1 MPLKPFH
8 RMMDLPLEIRHE
20 IYFWATP
27 DRVVHVRYL
36 YSGDIR
42 KGRVFC
48 STPIPSLLHTC
59 SESRVYLSR
68 TGYKL
73 AFQAQST
80 GSQFWFNFKRDT
92 LFIDREALIL
102 MHQGINPFPFED
114 TQRIR
119 KIAYERW
126 LLNVYDL
133 VVRLALQSFGE
144 LQEIFLIEWHREGI
158 DSYAP
163 CYFPD
168 PIPQRHSYD
177 TRDLYKFAEI
187 QKVDAYLGRLV
198 LQTDHRNPHALSL
211 GYWCALWS
219 LDPPEPIPRDTDLA
233 EYLSE
238 PYEKWRS
245 LDQGREYLE
254 LELGKFWAEL
264 GRPSGKLPKFKPV
277 HLLTDAEHQFVRRE
291 RSIGYEMLQTTFRI
305 NKLSGSNKNN
315 QVALT

>member
-1 MPLKPFH
+1 MPLKSFH

-27 DRVVHVRYL
+27 DRVVHVRYPS
-36 YSGDIR
+36 SGDIR

-59 SESRVYLSR
+59 SESRACLSR

-73 AFQAQST
+73 AFQVQST

-92 LFIDREALIL
+92 LFIDRGALIL
-102 MHQGINPFPFED
+102 MYQGINPFPFED
-114 TQRIR
+114 AQRIR

-126 LLNVYDL
+126 FINVYHL
-133 VVRLALQSFGE
+133 G
-144 LQEIFLIEWHREGI
+144 IREGKTL
-158 DSYAP
+158 YTP
-163 CYFPD
+163 RYFPD
-168 PIPQRHSYD
+168 PILQRHSYD
-177 TRDLYKFAEI
+177 TRNLYKFAEI
-187 QKVDAYLGRLV
+187 QKIDGYLGRLV
-198 LQTDHRNPHALSL
+198 VQADHPSPHALSL

-219 LDPPEPIPRDTDLA
+219 LDPPASIPRDTDLA

-254 LELGKFWAEL
+254 LELGQFWAEL

-277 HLLTDAEHQFVRRE
+277 HLLTDAEHQFIRRE
-291 RSIGYEMLQTTFRI
+291 RSIGSEMLQTTFRI
-305 NKLSGSNKNN
+305 NKLSGSNKDN
-315 QVALT
+315 QVALTWGF